1 MPDITLEVRRIPR
14 PGKDFEVAQLV
25 IAGIKGSGRRGLVTG
40 GAMTPHTGDQDIV
53 SAMVISGW
61 DELEEIHD
69 DILTNEDFQ
78 KQWTDIAELCVK
90 NPTIQG
96 LNVLARGDFYDLGN
110 APKYMRRNFLM
121 AKRGE
126 SAAVAE
132 ILLEWREAFPEGS
145 RPTVQRPVSGTID
158 LVRVTAAFG
167 SLNALMEASADVATN
182 PAYDRFRNQINRH
195 TEKVLGYTSRVLHTN
210 SG

>member
-1 MPDITLEVRRIPR
+1 MPDITLEIRRIPR
-14 PGKDFEVAQLV
+14 PGKRMEVVQSV
-25 IAGIKGSGRRGLVTG
+25 IAAMKNAGRRGVITG
-40 GAMTPHTGDQDIV
+40 SVITPHSGDQDVV
-53 SAMVISGW
+53 SALMVSSW
-61 DELEEIHD
+61 DELEEMHD
-69 DILTNEDFQ
+69 GLLANEDRLKEQ
-78 KQWTDIAELCVK
+78 SAIAELCSK
-90 NPTIQG
+90 TTIQA

-110 APKYMRRNFLM
+110 VPKYMRRNFLM

-195 TEKVLGYTSRVLHTN
+195 TEKVMGYTSRVLHTN